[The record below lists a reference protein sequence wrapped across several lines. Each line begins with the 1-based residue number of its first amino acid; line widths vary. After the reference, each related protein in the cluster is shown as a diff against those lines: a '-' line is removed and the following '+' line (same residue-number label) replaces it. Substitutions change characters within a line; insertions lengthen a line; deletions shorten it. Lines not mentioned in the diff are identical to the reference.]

1 MTEAIFPWYILHQ
14 TITVMA
20 GYWLTRQD
28 LSVWIEA
35 PLVIL
40 ATFGGCALL
49 HELVIRRVGFL
60 RPLFGLKP
68 ARQTTAGARNPRK
81 IIQPANTSSNAA
93 PISSG
98 PME

>member
-14 TITVMA
+14 TLTVML

-28 LSVWIEA
+28 LPVGIEA
-35 PLVIL
+35 PLVIGG
-40 ATFGGCALL
+40 TFAGCALL

-68 ARQTTAGARNPRK
+68 ASASPVSRK
-81 IIQPANTSSNAA
+81 ASAA
-93 PISSG
+93 ATV
-98 PME
+98 